1 MPRFP
6 RKLGQG
12 LDAKMTLS
20 EKITLAKA
28 RMADVLERFG
38 PGVTV
43 GWTGGKDS
51 TVVLALWREV
61 LGAGRSGASVRA
73 LNLDTGCKFPE
84 VLAFRD
90 RVARD
95 WGVDLRI
102 VRPEVALERY
112 PLAVDPVACCGDLK
126 IRPLNAAIARLAIP
140 ALLTGVRADENP
152 DRADRPWLE
161 DHGGHV
167 RALPILEWTELDIWT
182 FMVRG
187 NIPWCELYDHGYR
200 SLGCVPCTSRAGH
213 GERSGRDGRKEERMG
228 QLRSMGYF

>member
-1 MPRFP
+1 M
-6 RKLGQG
+6 
-12 LDAKMTLS
+12 MTLV
-20 EKITLAKA
+20 EKTALAKD
-28 RMADVLERFG
+28 RMREVLERFG
-38 PGVTV
+38 LGTTV

-61 LGAGRSGASVRA
+61 LREGAPGAPLTA

-90 RVARD
+90 QLARK
-95 WGVDLRI
+95 WGVDVHI
-102 VRPEVALERY
+102 VRPAVELNRY

-161 DHGGHV
+161 DHGDHV

-182 FMVRG
+182 FMVRE
-187 NIPWCELYDHGYR
+187 NIPWCSLYDHGYR
-200 SLGCVPCTSRAGH
+200 SLGCVPCTSRSGH
-213 GERSGRDGRKEERMG
+213 GERSGRDSRKEERMG
-228 QLRSMGYF
+228 QLRSLGYF

>member
-1 MPRFP
+1 ME
-6 RKLGQG
+6 G
-12 LDAKMTLS
+12 MTLA
-20 EKITLAKA
+20 EKTALAKG
-28 RMADVLERFG
+28 RMREVLERFG
-38 PGVTV
+38 LGTTV

-61 LGAGRSGASVRA
+61 LREGAPGAPLTA

-90 RVARD
+90 QLARE
-95 WGVDLRI
+95 WGVDVHI
-102 VRPEVALERY
+102 VRPEVELNRY

-161 DHGGHV
+161 DHGDHV

-182 FMVRG
+182 FMVREK
-187 NIPWCELYDHGYR
+187 IPWCTLYDHGYR

-213 GERSGRDGRKEERMG
+213 GERSGRDGRKEECMG
-228 QLRSMGYF
+228 QLRSLGYF

>member
-1 MPRFP
+1 
-6 RKLGQG
+6 
-12 LDAKMTLS
+12 MTLAD
-20 EKITLAKA
+20 KIGLARS
-28 RMADVLERFG
+28 RMAEVLERYG
-38 PGVTV
+38 PGTTV

-51 TVVLALWREV
+51 TVVLALLREV
-61 LGAGRSGASVRA
+61 LRESAPGAPLTA

-90 RVARD
+90 QLARE
-95 WGVDLRI
+95 WGVDVHI
-102 VRPEVALERY
+102 VRPEVELNRY

-161 DHGGHV
+161 DHGDHV

-182 FMVRG
+182 FLVRE
-187 NIPWCELYDHGYR
+187 NIPWCSLYDQGYR
-200 SLGCVPCTSRAGH
+200 SLGCVPCTSRSGR
-213 GERSGRDGRKEERMG
+213 GERSGRDSAKEERMG
-228 QLRSMGYF
+228 QLRSLGYF

>member
-1 MPRFP
+1 
-6 RKLGQG
+6 
-12 LDAKMTLS
+12 MTLA
-20 EKITLAKA
+20 EKIALAKS
-28 RMADVLERFG
+28 RMREVLQRFG
-38 PGVTV
+38 LGTTV

-61 LGAGRSGASVRA
+61 LREGASGAPLRA

-90 RVARD
+90 QLARE
-95 WGVDLRI
+95 WGVDVHI
-102 VRPEVALERY
+102 IRPKVELDRY

-126 IRPLNAAIARLAIP
+126 IRPLNAAIVRLSIP

-161 DHGGHV
+161 DHGDHV

-182 FMVRG
+182 FMVRES
-187 NIPWCELYDHGYR
+187 IPWCTLYDQGYR
-200 SLGCVPCTSRAGH
+200 SLGCVPCTSRSRR
-213 GERSGRDGRKEERMG
+213 GERSGRDAAKEERMG
-228 QLRSMGYF
+228 QLRSLGYF